1 MTDFGKRL
9 RDLRKEQHLSQEEL
23 AKRLNISRSSIG
35 MFEQGRREPDFEM
48 QETLADFF
56 NVNMDYLFG
65 RNDDPDITLM
75 IEMMNTMTQQQKN
88 HLIKYADLI
97 MQSDIGGK

>member
-9 RDLRKEQHLSQEEL
+9 RELRKQKHLSQEEL
-23 AKRLNISRSSIG
+23 AKQLNISRSSIG
-35 MFEQGRREPDFEM
+35 MFEQGRRRPDFEM
-48 QETLADFF
+48 QEVFADYF

-65 RNDDPDITLM
+65 REDDPDIALV
-75 IEMMNTMTQQQKN
+75 IEMMKTMSKKQKS

-97 MQSDIGGK
+97 MQEFDND

>member
-9 RDLRKEQHLSQEEL
+9 RDLRKKQNLSQEEL

-35 MFEQGRREPDFEM
+35 MFEQGRRKPDYEM
-48 QETLADFF
+48 QEVFADFF

-65 RNDDPDITLM
+65 RNDEPDISLVS
-75 IEMMNTMTQQQKN
+75 EMMKTMTQEQKR
-88 HLIKYADLI
+88 HLIRYADLI
-97 MQSDIGGK
+97 MQDFREE